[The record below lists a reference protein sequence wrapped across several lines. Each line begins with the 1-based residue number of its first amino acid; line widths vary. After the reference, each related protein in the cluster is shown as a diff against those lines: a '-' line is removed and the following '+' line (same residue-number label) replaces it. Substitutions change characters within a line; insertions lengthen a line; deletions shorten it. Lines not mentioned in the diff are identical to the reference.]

1 MARKP
6 WAAVV
11 EALEAEEVEYVF
23 GLPGNPE
30 LLYNDLYG
38 SSVKPVLVRMETSAG
53 SELSFGDGFRFGC
66 GFMSAIVVFWIVLT
80 ILSSLVAGV
89 AIMLAPNLSNYL
101 PKLFGF

>member
-1 MARKP
+1 MQPDPR
-6 WAAVV
+6 
-11 EALEAEEVEYVF
+11 E
-23 GLPGNPE
+23 
-30 LLYNDLYG
+30 
-38 SSVKPVLVRMETSAG
+38 VRMETSPG
-53 SELSFGDGFRFGC
+53 NELSFGDGFRFGC